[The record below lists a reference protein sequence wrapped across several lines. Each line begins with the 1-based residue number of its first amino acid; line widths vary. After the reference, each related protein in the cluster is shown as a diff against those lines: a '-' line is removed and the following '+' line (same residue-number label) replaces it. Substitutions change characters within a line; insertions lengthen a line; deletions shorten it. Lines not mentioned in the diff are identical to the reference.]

1 MQYFTLVINVL
12 DRKWNFFRLP
22 LHCDDDNN
30 DDDLKKTMVVVVT
43 MMMMIDDADAAYDDP
58 QSLISLYRP
67 VLTIKTTFFQSRSW
81 SY

>member
-43 MMMMIDDADAAYDDP
+43 MMMIDDADDDDP